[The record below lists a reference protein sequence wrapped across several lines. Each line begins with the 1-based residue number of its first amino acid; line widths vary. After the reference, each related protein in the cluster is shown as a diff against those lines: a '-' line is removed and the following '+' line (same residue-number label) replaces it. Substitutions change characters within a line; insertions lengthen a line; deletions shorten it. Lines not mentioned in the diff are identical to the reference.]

1 MPNKHLLDELEY
13 YSDETLKE
21 VDLNETDELYD
32 SSDDAGNELDFDV
45 NDFVALLENIDNGI
59 VETQFDFLQL
69 GE

>member
-45 NDFVALLENIDNGI
+45 NDFVVLLENIDNGI

>member
-45 NDFVALLENIDNGI
+45 NDFVVLLENIDNGI
-59 VETQFDFLQL
+59 VETQFDLNNS
-69 GE
+69 